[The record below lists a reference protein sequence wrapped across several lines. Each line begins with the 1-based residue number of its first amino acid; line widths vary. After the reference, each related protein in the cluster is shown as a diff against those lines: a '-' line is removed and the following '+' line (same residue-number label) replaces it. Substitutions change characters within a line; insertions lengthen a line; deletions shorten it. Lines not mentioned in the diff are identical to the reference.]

1 MLQIKDTYIS
11 LKKIRKISYINN
23 YKGFSDN
30 NYIVILYEDDKELY
44 IKMKDKSEYEYYSN
58 LLAEKIGGS
67 KKWKIII

>member
-1 MLQIKDTYIS
+1 MLQIKDTYVS

-30 NYIVILYEDDKELY
+30 NYIVILYEDDNELY

-67 KKWKIII
+67 KE

>member
-67 KKWKIII
+67 KK

>member
-1 MLQIKDTYIS
+1 MLQIKDTYVS

-44 IKMKDKSEYEYYSN
+44 IKLKDKNEYEYYSN
-58 LLAEKIGGS
+58 LLVEKIGGN
-67 KKWKIII
+67 KE

>member
-1 MLQIKDTYIS
+1 MLQIKDTYVS

-30 NYIVILYEDDKELY
+30 NYIVILYEDDNELY

-67 KKWKIII
+67 KEWKIII